1 MEDRLTEERLTQD
14 EVIDSF
20 IGRGILTAEQA
31 ESIRYAPRWSITIRE
46 LVMYLGSLIV
56 VAGVVRLIAVI
67 FEDASRWTVCAA
79 LYFAAVLFTSGSLF
93 VRNKSAILNRL
104 SEVLEVLAVLS
115 AALATAIPLD
125 EADMRGEWI
134 ASILFGAVVIWGA
147 FRVMRSMFCGTVF
160 LVVGLMGVASSLSEG
175 FRNDTF
181 NIFGVLVL
189 VSAAIHLWLGTAE
202 IGMAMLSRAA
212 GALFVVIGS
221 TAFAQEFDNKL
232 LFFPAITGGLLFAL
246 GALEL
251 EPVYLFAGALC
262 VLIGVISMVVENI
275 DNEVAQG
282 IVIIATGLAV
292 LGVLS
297 IQVRKAVNRPTPG
310 IPTA

>member
-1 MEDRLTEERLTQD
+1 MEYDLNQERLTQD
-14 EVIDSF
+14 EVIDSLV
-20 IGRGILTAEQA
+20 GRGVLSAEQA
-31 ESIRYAPRWSITIRE
+31 ESIRYAPRWSVTIRE
-46 LVMYLGSLIV
+46 LITYLGSLIV
-56 VAGVVRLIAVI
+56 VAGVIRLIAVI
-67 FEDASRWTVCAA
+67 FEDASRWTVCFALYGAA
-79 LYFAAVLFTSGSLF
+79 LVFGFASYK
-93 VRNKSAILNRL
+93 VRNHSAIMNRL
-104 SEVLEVLAVLS
+104 SEVLEVLAVLA

-134 ASILFGAVVIWGA
+134 ATILFGAVVLWGVL
-147 FRVMRSMFCGTVF
+147 RVMNSMFCGTVF
-160 LVVGLMGVASSLSEG
+160 LVVGLMGFASSISEA

-189 VSAAIHLWLGTAE
+189 VAAVIHLWLGTNG

-212 GALFVVIGS
+212 GALFVIIGS

-232 LFFPAITGGLLFAL
+232 LFFPAITGGLLFLL

-262 VLIGVISMVVENI
+262 VLIGVISMVMENI

-297 IQVRKAVNRPTPG
+297 LQMKKAVNRPRPG

>member
-1 MEDRLTEERLTQD
+1 MEERATQE
-14 EVIDSF
+14 EVIEQLVKS
-20 IGRGILTAEQA
+20 GVLTAQQA
-31 ESIRYAPRWSITIRE
+31 DDIQFAPRWSVSVRE
-46 LVMYLGSLIV
+46 LVTYLGSLIV

-67 FEDASRWTVCAA
+67 FEDASRWTVCFALYAAA
-79 LYFAAVLFTSGSLF
+79 LVFGFASLK
-93 VRNKSAILNRL
+93 VKNKSAILSRL
-104 SEVLEVLAVLS
+104 SEVLEVLTVLA
-115 AALATAIPLD
+115 AALATVIPLD

-134 ASILFGAVVIWGA
+134 AVILTGAVVVWGV
-147 FRVMRSMFCGTVF
+147 FRIYATMFCGTLF
-160 LVVGLMGVASSLSEG
+160 LVVGLMGLASSLSEA

-189 VSAAIHLWLGTAE
+189 VAAAVHLWLGTNR
-202 IGMAMLSRAA
+202 IGMFTLSRAA
-212 GALFVVIGS
+212 GALFVIIGS

-246 GALEL
+246 GAIEL
-251 EPVYLFAGALC
+251 EPMYLLAGAVS

-282 IVIIATGLAV
+282 LVIIATGLAV

-297 IQVRKAVNRPTPG
+297 IQMRRTINRPTPG